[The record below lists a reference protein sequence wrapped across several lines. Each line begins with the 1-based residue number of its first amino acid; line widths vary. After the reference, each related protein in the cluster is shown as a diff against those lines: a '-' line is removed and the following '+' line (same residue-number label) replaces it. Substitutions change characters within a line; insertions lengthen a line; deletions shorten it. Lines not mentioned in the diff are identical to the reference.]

1 MAAAIPWLPSPTEL
15 PRIGA
20 WTYRALLLAIVAC
33 LWFPATPLP
42 LGGPNVVLSAVL
54 VFLAGLY
61 VLVSMA
67 AGKGLVLSRTVL
79 GLLAVI
85 AAMLV
90 WAGAVTVFT
99 DTFTVPL
106 VGQIAMGGAVLAA
119 TWVAVDTQRRARAVA
134 TLIAACTAI
143 SVLFGLAVIY
153 IGDPLWR
160 VWVVFANPETRFAND
175 VLLGRIAGIS
185 PRVVNLAFQ
194 LVVATPLAVGLLL
207 HNPCQEPAKRRA
219 YDIAHYA
226 LALTLGVGIYF
237 NTSRSAALAGA
248 FGVAAVLASA
258 VFAPRP
264 DRRVALRRMPLIA
277 VALAAGFAA
286 VVAIHQAYAPDI
298 VRPEEQE
305 VAAECETP
313 LGVISG
319 ALESGEVEIAGT
331 WNDRCRS
338 LIIGQ
343 RLAHL
348 YTFSVDAPK
357 FVSIELAA
365 EVRPY
370 LYFLRGT
377 GERRELGNQ
386 NNENHDGGVGSNAR
400 IVEALL
406 PAGDYTVEATT
417 MYPGETGDYTLTI
430 NSQCR
435 DESLGVIALDAER
448 KKRTSAW
455 SEACPLSEHDPTR
468 PARFFTFELAESLPI
483 AVYVQGEGLWPT
495 VYLRSIDGGKEWA
508 PVKVSHDTTGDRSK
522 VTLAGFLDLP
532 AGGYRLEVT
541 SELANVVGNFKILV
555 GVPEGFDP
563 VEADDEQEE
572 PGKQKQE
579 GKPGEQQDSTDS
591 EAPVASRAP
600 SGEPGASPGS
610 PGASPGSPGASPG
623 SPGASPGSPG
633 ASPGS
638 PGASPGS
645 PGASPGSPGA
655 SPGSPGASPGSP
667 GGGAASNKD
676 KSLFDAAPPVQLPLF
691 KPEILAGAPTT
702 DRARLVSLDSQAYD
716 RVQLAIT
723 ALRYAREFPLGTG
736 GNYQPQARHVDL
748 DWGTRKVQAALAFS
762 PHNQFLLCLVQ
773 YGAPGLMLL
782 LLLYGGSA
790 GALLIAWRKRWHNRR
805 SGSWFLFVAAASAVA
820 GYLANSLFHDHGPFT
835 KDWFTCVIIG
845 LTLAIGLRLP
855 SKEDQSA
862 SAVEAEAAAQ

>member
-67 AGKGLVLSRTVL
+67 AGKGLVLSRTIL
-79 GLLAVI
+79 GLLVVI

-90 WAGAVTVFT
+90 WACAVTVFT

-226 LALTLGVGIYF
+226 LALILSVGIYF

-248 FGVAAVLASA
+248 LGVAVVLASA

-319 ALESGEVEIAGT
+319 ALESGQMEIGGT

-370 LYFLRGT
+370 LYFMRGT

-400 IVEALL
+400 IVEAFL

-435 DESLGVIALDAER
+435 DESLGAIALDTER
-448 KKRTSAW
+448 KKRASAW
-455 SEACPLSEHDPTR
+455 SEACPESEHDPTR

-495 VYLRSIDGGKEWA
+495 VYLRSIDGGKEWS

-563 VEADDEQEE
+563 AEADDEQEE
-572 PGKQKQE
+572 PGKQKQD
-579 GKPGEQQDSTDS
+579 GKLGEQQDSTDS
-591 EAPVASRAP
+591 EAPVASRTP
-600 SGEPGASPGS
+600 SGE
-610 PGASPGSPGASPG
+610 
-623 SPGASPGSPG
+623 
-633 ASPGS
+633 
-638 PGASPGS
+638 

-676 KSLFDAAPPVQLPLF
+676 ESLFDAAPPVQLPLF

-723 ALRYAREFPLGTG
+723 ALRYAKEFPLGTG

-773 YGAPGLMLL
+773 YGVPGLMLL
-782 LLLYGGSA
+782 MLLYGGSA
-790 GALLIAWRKRWHNRR
+790 STLLVAWRKRWHTRR

-862 SAVEAEAAAQ
+862 SAVEAETAAQ